1 MSFPWYLLFGFF
13 KNLKQY
19 ILLKLEPDFFFL
31 DSVGVMNLA
40 AMPGLK
46 MEVNNK
52 EMDNKIRL
60 ISTKWDGKNRTRNL
74 LSK

>member
-13 KNLKQY
+13 KNLTQY